1 MTTTRMTGD
10 WRLTH
15 AMVLMRAWNGRKIL
29 QRTKSL
35 LRFLGLGHMRNAGAE
50 LPYRKR
56 VEFMLNMIFG
66 PTFDKNSYWYGKP
79 NPDEFFTSIMVLA
92 GAKDDIG
99 ATEGGQIFKLKPN
112 TQSYEVSRAQLSKIG
127 VDEDKLRELFAQTPA
142 ADEAHRK
149 LPTRPLFVPNPR
161 HLNQVK
167 GTYDRDAAEELG
179 AADVLTELLEG
190 GHSKKARSRS
200 KVKKPTAK
208 KPTAKKRKAVESSSK
223 ESESE
228 KVNLEHF
235 AEELLPDGYSS
246 GKPDNKKGKQTLDDL
261 EDDEPD
267 DAQPARALE
276 QCEDEDTHTAGL
288 NALWALQIAPIDG
301 SQPPQNLFDF
311 EDVGSNVYQ
320 KYETVGSGGSG
331 TCTSSNAAQE
341 QHVAEMSALIRRM
354 YESFGGHESQYNET
368 TIGLDHSIRTL
379 KDDLDKKLPE
389 HLRTRAMALMQELKS
404 IVDQAASA

>member
-10 WRLTH
+10 WRLTR
-15 AMVLMRAWNGRKIL
+15 AMVSMRAWNDRKIL

-127 VDEDKLRELFAQTPA
+127 VDEDKLRDLFAQTPA

-261 EDDEPD
+261 GDDEPD
-267 DAQPARALE
+267 DAQPAVALE
-276 QCEDEDTHTAGL
+276 QCEEYDDFMKGQFAQFGMGL
-288 NALWALQIAPIDG
+288 KIRPIDG
-301 SQPPQNLFDF
+301 SHSEWQLADVDLFSDD
-311 EDVGSNVYQ
+311 ELEKLHQ
-320 KYETVGSGGSG
+320 AYEISGHDACNPSQAQLER
-331 TCTSSNAAQE
+331 AAIE
-341 QHVAEMSALIRRM
+341 HDLLRM
-354 YESFGGHESQYNET
+354 YAERERENT
-368 TIGLDHSIRTL
+368 MGLTHSIDVL
-379 KDDLDKKLPE
+379 KTQLAAELEEPF
-389 HLRTRAMALMQELKS
+389 RAQATELMRQLGR
-404 IVDQAASA
+404 IVDQASA

>member
-10 WRLTH
+10 WRLTR
-15 AMVLMRAWNGRKIL
+15 AMVSMRAWNGRKIL

-261 EDDEPD
+261 GDDEPD
-267 DAQPARALE
+267 DAQPVLALE

-288 NALWALQIAPIDG
+288 NALWSVKIAPIDG
-301 SQPPQNLFDF
+301 SQPPQNFFDF
-311 EDVGSNVYQ
+311 EGVGSNVYE
-320 KYETVGSGGSG
+320 KYETVGSGM
-331 TCTSSNAAQE
+331 CTSSNAAQE
-341 QHVAEMSALIRRM
+341 QHVAEMSALISMRRM
-354 YESFGGHESQYNET
+354 YESFGGHESQYNES

-379 KDDLDKKLPE
+379 KDDLNTKLPE

-404 IVDQAASA
+404 IVDQAANA

>member
-1 MTTTRMTGD
+1 MRDGGD
-10 WRLTH
+10 WRLTV
-15 AMVLMRAWNGRKIL
+15 AMVSMRARLGRKIL

-208 KPTAKKRKAVESSSK
+208 KPTAKKRKIVESSSK

-246 GKPDNKKGKQTLDDL
+246 GKPDNKKGKQWADFD
-261 EDDEPD
+261 DDEPD
-267 DAQPARALE
+267 DAEPAVALE

-288 NALWALQIAPIDG
+288 NALWALRIAPIDG
-301 SQPPQNLFDF
+301 SQPPQNIFDF
-311 EDVGSNVYQ
+311 EDLGPNVYE
-320 KYETVGSGGSG
+320 KYETVGSG
-331 TCTSSNAAQE
+331 TCTSSNAAEE
-341 QHVAEMSALIRRM
+341 QRVAEMCALLRRM
-354 YESFGGHESQYNET
+354 YESFGGHESQYNES

-379 KDDLDKKLPE
+379 KDDLNTKLPE

-404 IVDQAASA
+404 IVDQAANA

>member
-1 MTTTRMTGD
+1 MRDEGD
-10 WRLTH
+10 WTLTD
-15 AMVLMRAWNGRKIL
+15 ATVSMRARLGRKIL

-208 KPTAKKRKAVESSSK
+208 KPTAKKRKVVESSSK

-235 AEELLPDGYSS
+235 AEELIPDGYSS
-246 GKPDNKKGKQTLDDL
+246 GKPDNKKGKQWADL

-267 DAQPARALE
+267 DAEPAEALE

-288 NALWALQIAPIDG
+288 SSLWDLRIAPIDG
-301 SQPPQNLFDF
+301 SQPPQNVLDF
-311 EDVGSNVYQ
+311 ENLDLNLYE
-320 KYETVGSGGSG
+320 KYETVGSG

-341 QHVAEMSALIRRM
+341 QRVAEMSVLLRRM
-354 YESFGGHESQYNET
+354 YEDFGGHESQYDET
-368 TIGLDHSIRTL
+368 TIGLDHSMRTL
-379 KDDLDKKLPE
+379 KEDLDKKLPE

-404 IVDQAASA
+404 IVDQASA

>member
-1 MTTTRMTGD
+1 MRDGGD
-10 WRLTH
+10 WTLTV
-15 AMVLMRAWNGRKIL
+15 AMVSMRARLGRKIL

-208 KPTAKKRKAVESSSK
+208 KRKAVESSSK

-261 EDDEPD
+261 GDDEPD
-267 DAQPARALE
+267 DAEPAVALE
-276 QCEDEDTHTAGL
+276 QCEEYDDFMKGQFAQFGMGL
-288 NALWALQIAPIDG
+288 KIRPIDG
-301 SQPPQNLFDF
+301 SHSEWQLADVDLFSDD
-311 EDVGSNVYQ
+311 ELEKLHQ
-320 KYETVGSGGSG
+320 AYEISGHDACNPSQAQLER
-331 TCTSSNAAQE
+331 AAIE
-341 QHVAEMSALIRRM
+341 HDLLRM
-354 YESFGGHESQYNET
+354 YAERERENT
-368 TIGLDHSIRTL
+368 MGLTHSIDVL
-379 KDDLDKKLPE
+379 KTQLAAELEEPF
-389 HLRTRAMALMQELKS
+389 RAQATELMRQLGR
-404 IVDQAASA
+404 IVDQASA